1 MIMGVVKSGRIRI
14 EKVFAAFA
22 AMLAIGAAISSPAR
36 AQWSGFAGDAQHSA
50 VSHAPVPMQA
60 LNQVL
65 WSTPVDLQP
74 ESYTRTYLLIHYGSP
89 MITAANTVIVPVKT
103 GTTGGFSVEALRA
116 SDGSQ
121 IWSAAS
127 DYVLPVHNWTP
138 EFGPVL
144 TSASRLY
151 YPGAG
156 GTVYYR
162 DAPDSVCGSA
172 AGCGGQ
178 VAFYGTRRYLKNS
191 AAYDAAVMIDTPL
204 TSDAAG
210 DVYFGFTVVATAGRR
225 APRDSHGRKL
235 TSGIAMVTPAGKGRW
250 ISARKAAND
259 KTMNQVPQNC
269 APALSTDGTR
279 VYVAVSNGFGGY
291 LVALNAR
298 TLKPLKPRQQV
309 RLADPVSGSDATIS
323 NDVSSSPMV
332 GPDGDVY
339 YGVVEGPCCRE
350 NGHRGWLLH
359 FDSTLK
365 TEKIPGAFGYDITA
379 SVVPSSLIPSYGGT
393 SSYLLMTKYN
403 RYTSYGGDGL
413 NKIAVLDPNATETD
427 PVTGATVMA
436 EVRTILGPTPNPSG
450 PGVLEWCI
458 NSAAIDPASDSILVN
473 SEDGTLYR
481 WFPSTNLLQES
492 VHLNTGVAEAYTPT
506 VIGMD
511 GTAYA
516 INNATLYAVGN

>member
-1 MIMGVVKSGRIRI
+1 MKSARVRI
-14 EKVFAAFA
+14 EQAFAAFA
-22 AMLAIGAAISSPAR
+22 AMLTIGAALPSPAR

-50 VSHAPVPMQA
+50 VSRAPVPMQA
-60 LNQVL
+60 LNRVL
-65 WSTPVDLQP
+65 WSTPVDLQAQT
-74 ESYTRTYLLIHYGSP
+74 YQLTYLPIHYGSP
-89 MITAANTVIVPVKT
+89 LITAANSVIVPVKT
-103 GTTGGFSVEALRA
+103 GLTGGFSVEALRA
-116 SDGSQ
+116 SDGSE

-127 DYVLPVHNWTP
+127 DYILPAHNWTP

-144 TSASRLY
+144 TSDSRLY

-162 DAPDSVCGSA
+162 DEPDSACAGAS
-172 AGCGGQ
+172 GCGGQ
-178 VAFYGTRRYLKNS
+178 VAFYGTRRYLKKS

-204 TSDAAG
+204 TADAAG
-210 DVYFGFTVVATAGRR
+210 DVYFGFTVAATAGRR

-235 TSGIAMVTPAGKGRW
+235 KSGIAMVTPDGKGRW
-250 ISARKAAND
+250 ISAQKATHD

-309 RLADPVSGSDATIS
+309 RLADPVSGNDATIS

-339 YGVVEGPCCRE
+339 YGVVEGPCCTE

-359 FDSTLK
+359 FDSTLQIEK
-365 TEKIPGAFGYDITA
+365 TPGAFGYDITA
-379 SVVPSSLIPSYGGT
+379 SVVPTSLIPSYGGS

-403 RYTSYGGDGL
+403 RYPRYGGDGL
-413 NKIAVLDPNATETD
+413 NKIAVLDPDATETD

-450 PGVLEWCI
+450 PGMLEWCI
-458 NSAAIDPASDSILVN
+458 NSAAVDPASDSILVN
-473 SEDGTLYR
+473 SEDGSLYR
-481 WFPSTNLLQES
+481 WFPATNVLKQS
-492 VHLNTGVAEAYTPT
+492 VYLTAGVAEAYTPT
-506 VIGMD
+506 VIGPD

-516 INNATLYAVGN
+516 INGAILFAVGN

>member
-1 MIMGVVKSGRIRI
+1 MDCFRFRFVPVL
-14 EKVFAAFA
+14 AALATLMTVA
-22 AMLAIGAAISSPAR
+22 ASVPCSAL
-36 AQWSGFAGDAQHSA
+36 AQWSGFGGDPQHSA
-50 VSHAPVPMQA
+50 ISHAPVPMQS
-60 LNQVL
+60 LNRVL

-74 ESYTRTYLLIHYGSP
+74 ESYTQTYLLIHYGSP
-89 MITAANTVIVPVKT
+89 LITAANTVIVPIKT
-103 GTTGGFSVEALRA
+103 GATSGFSVEALRA

-127 DYVLPVHNWTP
+127 DYVLPNHNWTP

-144 TSASRLY
+144 TSGPRLY

-162 DAPDSVCGSA
+162 DQPDSACASA

-178 VAFYGTRRYLKNS
+178 VAFYGTKRYLKKP

-204 TSDAAG
+204 TADSAG
-210 DVYFGFTVVATAGRR
+210 NVYFGFTVTPPASGR

-235 TSGIAMVTPAGKGRW
+235 RSGIAMVTPEGKGRW
-250 ISARKAAND
+250 ISARKAAHD

-269 APALSTDGTR
+269 APALSADGKR
-279 VYVAVSNGFGGY
+279 LYVVVSDGFGGY
-291 LVALNAR
+291 LVALNTR
-298 TLKPLKPRQQV
+298 KLKPLKPRERV
-309 RLADPVSGSDATIS
+309 RLTDPISGSYATIS
-323 NDVSSSPMV
+323 NDASSSPTV

-339 YGVVEGPCCRE
+339 YGVLESPCCRE
-350 NGHRGWLLH
+350 NDHRGWLLH
-359 FDSTLK
+359 FDSTLRIGK
-365 TEKIPGAFGYDITA
+365 TPGAFGYDITA
-379 SVVPSSLIPSYGGT
+379 SVVPTSLIPSYSGS

-403 RYTSYGGDGL
+403 SYPGYWGDGL

-427 PVTGATVMA
+427 PVSGATVMA

-458 NSAAIDPASDSILVN
+458 NSAAIDPASESILVN

-481 WFPSTNLLQES
+481 WFPSTNVLQEA
-492 VHLNTGVAEAYTPT
+492 VHLNAGVAEAYTPT